1 MMIMKKA
8 ISLFLVFALIMT
20 ASGMLGDNE
29 PAAAAEAVHAELQ
42 AGDYENSDEVW
53 DFLLGTE
60 FPGAQG
66 SYTRDQSAFQTGLSS
81 AKVTGD
87 FNGGGSYVA
96 LERYMTKRIVPG
108 DAVSLSFWVKT
119 ADASSIYLVL
129 MDGTNQNHSQRLVL
143 QPTTDWQK
151 VTVNAFNAGSEYMHW
166 GGANDGAW
174 HPSLK
179 KMTIKVARA
188 GLRTGLKS
196 GSVWFDD
203 LRIKVAV
210 PDLAIA
216 QTQVGNVFSGKSK
229 GIFDV
234 LTTGDTVTWQ
244 TSDAWGEPGPSGSA
258 PVTGGKLRLEVP
270 VQTDGYYRLKLT
282 AYQSGTLLKTAET
295 TFATV
300 PAFDLAAVTASPFG
314 VQTHFAHSWN
324 REMIPLVKYAG
335 AKSVRDAMF
344 WSEIELKKGIYTYNP
359 KFTLY
364 MEGLLE
370 NSVDPL
376 MTFAFSNQFYDN
388 FQTPYSAE
396 AHAAYANYTKS
407 LLNRFGGQIKWGEMW
422 NEFNLPSF
430 GGNGPA
436 ASQPD
441 VYFNLMKAGYEAA
454 KEVRPD
460 LNVLGGAT
468 AGIPTEW
475 LEDLFELGGLNYMDT
490 LSVHPYRY
498 PDKPEGLLSEVA
510 SLNQLV
516 RTYNNGQTKPIWF
529 SEIGWPTQLDPRGVD
544 EKTQA
549 AYLIRTYVLG
559 MAAGVEK
566 IFWYDLM
573 DDGTDKKYNEH
584 NFGIIHNGGD
594 PLGAYTPKPGYVAL
608 ATVARQLTGASLT
621 GQEIANGIYRYKFKK
636 DDKTIHVLWSGTDTE
651 TNLTLKTKGS
661 LVVTDMMGRSSTY
674 TPKDGEIYITASSEP
689 LFVQGKIDKVV
700 QGSKYALKSEP
711 YFTGDPVSVTLS
723 VYKASSWQPLNAR
736 IQLQGTVQN
745 IQASSVGTYNSVFP
759 GISEPGKY
767 TATAELVIGGK
778 KVGAL
783 KNTVVIRKSEE
794 LSAKHV
800 LKDGSDFLRVRIN
813 NTKPIDRRLTQ
824 IDWQV
829 GETTESVTYDT
840 VLPGLSDYTIDLPI
854 PALPVGTL
862 TPHQLT
868 VYLEDGT
875 VLSLSGNLKN
885 VAVASMTPIFNRTVQ
900 VDGSLDDVDD
910 LPGIDL
916 FEEGNS
922 RVVPHNG
929 PEDLSGNL
937 WITYDNDHL
946 YLSAKVHDDQFTQT
960 KTGDAIW
967 SGDSIQFAI
976 SLGTPGEAAEWYEY
990 GMALTPNGPELY
1002 RWMAMTGVLTG
1013 PVTNRQLEITRD
1025 EASKDTIYQLA
1036 LPWTELSPIAPSD
1049 GILSL
1054 SALVN
1059 ENDGNGRK
1067 GWLEWGGGIGSNKQS
1082 KLFKPMLIGGQ
1093 AEVSVSGIT
1102 LDRSTLELTVGDPA
1116 AALLAA
1122 ITPENAAS
1130 KEVTWTTSDPNVATV
1145 NGGEVTAVGAGT
1157 ATITATTADGLF
1169 TASCLVTVA
1178 EAPIMEEPEPTVIV
1192 EPVPTVTPEPETP
1205 EVTPTPVTPAATPTP
1220 ETPAATPSPVA
1231 PVTPS
1236 PETPGS
1242 TPNPVTPAPT
1252 NSAPEIEG

>member
-1 MMIMKKA
+1 MMTMKKVF
-8 ISLFLVFALIMT
+8 SLFLVFALIMT
-20 ASGMLGDNE
+20 ASGTLGKNE
-29 PAAAAEAVHAELQ
+29 HAAAAEAVVAELQ
-42 AGDYENSDEVW
+42 AGDYESSDEVW
-53 DFLLGTE
+53 DFLLGAE

-66 SYTRDQSAFQTGLSS
+66 SFTRDQSVFKTGLSS

-96 LERYMTKRIVPG
+96 LERYLTKRIVPA

-119 ADASSIYLVL
+119 ADAASIYIVL

-151 VTVNAFNAGSEYMHW
+151 VTVNAFNAGSEYTHW
-166 GGANDGAW
+166 GGANDGAF

-203 LRIKVAV
+203 LRIKVTV

-216 QTQVGNVFSGKSK
+216 QTQVGNVFAGASK
-229 GIFDV
+229 GTFDV

-244 TSDAWGEPGPSGSA
+244 TYDAWGEPGLTGSS
-258 PVTGGKLRLEVP
+258 PVTGGKIRLEVP
-270 VQTDGYYRLKLT
+270 VQSDGYYRLKLS
-282 AYQSGTLLKTAET
+282 AYQAGTLLKTTET
-295 TFATV
+295 TFAAV
-300 PAFDLAAVTASPFG
+300 PTFDLTAVTASPFG

-324 REMIPLVKYAG
+324 REMLPLVKYAG

-370 NSVDPL
+370 NSIDPL

-407 LLNRFGGQIKWGEMW
+407 VLNRYGGQIKWGEMW
-422 NEFNLPSF
+422 NEFNLPGF

-454 KEVRPD
+454 KSVRPD

-468 AGIPTEW
+468 AGIPAEW
-475 LEDLFELGGLNYMDT
+475 LEDLFQLGGLNYMDT

-498 PDKPEGLLSEVA
+498 PDKPEGLLNEVT

-516 RTYNNGQTKPIWF
+516 KTYNNGQTKPIWF

-608 ATVARQLTGASLT
+608 ATVARQLTGASVT
-621 GQEIANGIYRYKFKK
+621 GQEITNGIYRYKFKK
-636 DDKTIHVLWSGTDTE
+636 DQKSIHVLWSGTDTE
-651 TNLTLKTKGS
+651 TDLTLKTNGP
-661 LVVTDMMGRSSTY
+661 LVVTDMMGRSATY

-689 LFVQGKIDKVV
+689 LFIQGKIDKVI
-700 QGSKYALKSEP
+700 QGSKYRLKSEP
-711 YFTGDPVSVTLS
+711 SFTGDPISVTLS
-723 VYKASSWQPLNAR
+723 VYKASSWNPLSAR
-736 IQLQGTVQN
+736 IQLQGSVQN
-745 IQASSVGTYNSVFP
+745 ILASSVGTYPVVFQGIGQP
-759 GISEPGKY
+759 GSY
-767 TATAELVIGGK
+767 TATAELVVGGK
-778 KVGAL
+778 KIGAL
-783 KNTVVIRKSEE
+783 KNTVVIKQSEE
-794 LSAKHV
+794 LSVKHV
-800 LKDGSDFLRVRIN
+800 LKEGSNFLRVRID
-813 NTKPIDRRLTQ
+813 NTKPVDRRLTQ

-829 GETTESVTYDT
+829 GANTESETYNT
-840 VLPGLSDYTIDLPI
+840 VLPGFTDYTIDLPI
-854 PALPVGTL
+854 PALPEGTL

-868 VYLEDGT
+868 VYLDDGT
-875 VLSLSGNLKN
+875 VLSLSGNLN
-885 VAVASMTPIFNRTVQ
+885 NIAIASMTPIVNRTVQ
-900 VDGSLDDVDD
+900 VDGALDDVTD

-916 FEEGNS
+916 FEEGHS

-929 PEDLSGNL
+929 PEDLSGKL
-937 WITYDNDHL
+937 WVTYDIDHL
-946 YLSAKVHDDQFTQT
+946 YLSAKIHDDLFSQT
-960 KTGDAIW
+960 KSGDAIW

-1013 PVTNRQLEITRD
+1013 PVTNRQLQITRD
-1025 EASKDTIYQLA
+1025 ETNKDTIYRLA
-1036 LPWTELSPIAPSD
+1036 LPWTELSPIVPSD

-1082 KLFKPMLIGGQ
+1082 KLFKPMLIGG
-1093 AEVSVSGIT
+1093 AGSASVSGVT
-1102 LDRSTLELTVGDPA
+1102 LDRSLLEMTAGDPA
-1116 AALLAA
+1116 VALLAA
-1122 ITPENAAS
+1122 VTPENAAS
-1130 KEVTWTTSDPNVATV
+1130 KEVTWTTSDPNVAAV
-1145 NGGEVTAVGAGT
+1145 NAGEVTPVGVGT
-1157 ATITATTADGLF
+1157 ATITVTTMDGLF
-1169 TASCLVTVA
+1169 TASCLVTVTS
-1178 EAPIMEEPEPTVIV
+1178 APVVDPESGTPMPTEVVVPEPSETVVPGPI
-1192 EPVPTVTPEPETP
+1192 ETPVPSETPEPGRP
-1205 EVTPTPVTPAATPTP
+1205 EAA
-1220 ETPAATPSPVA
+1220 
-1231 PVTPS
+1231 
-1236 PETPGS
+1236 
-1242 TPNPVTPAPT
+1242 PNPVTPAPT
-1252 NSAPEIEG
+1252 D